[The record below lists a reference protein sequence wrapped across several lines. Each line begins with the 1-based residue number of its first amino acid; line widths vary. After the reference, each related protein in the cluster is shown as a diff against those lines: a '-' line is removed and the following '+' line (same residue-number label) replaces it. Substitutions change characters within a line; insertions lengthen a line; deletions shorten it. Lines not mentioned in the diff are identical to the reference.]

1 MGALMALILQ
11 IILGLV
17 MKQKKEASK
26 KITGLKNP
34 SSRQINQ
41 AYQKLIDDIKKM
53 YAIKLQVSKLVNA
66 IKLNLDEKRAAAIGL
81 RAYQESQYYLDRIIG
96 NSTKEANFNV
106 PISENRIEKVQVQA
120 NSDYIDCYFPFQCN
134 SFKSIIA
141 PQKQFLIRRSS
152 RIYLIDK
159 IIDYDSDLYEYLES
173 NFEEIDYFSN
183 TIRFLEIVQKLLCS
197 YYNSNI
203 EEFMKWYNIITDKF
217 LNERNI
223 EVDFKNYKDEL
234 FNILGKNKL
243 FFTTS
248 CNFVSKEYRTTYS
261 NNYIDDRNFKRK
273 ISYSSYNRGTKNLQ
287 NLQLYF
293 NQEIFKSFFQ
303 KEN

>member
-34 SSRQINQ
+34 SPRQINQ

-81 RAYQESQYYLDRIIG
+81 RAYQESQYFLDRIIG

-120 NSDYIDCYFPFQCN
+120 NSDYIDCYFPFTCN

-141 PQKQFLIRRSS
+141 PQKQFLIRKGST
-152 RIYLIDK
+152 IYLIDK
-159 IIDYDSDLYEYLES
+159 IIDYDSDLYQHLTD
-173 NFEEIDYFSN
+173 NFEEINYFSN
-183 TIRFLEIVQKLLCS
+183 TIRFLEIVQKLLCN
-197 YYNSNI
+197 YYNSNRDDLK
-203 EEFMKWYNIITDKF
+203 KWYNIITDKF

-248 CNFVSKEYRTTYS
+248 CSIVSKEYRTSYS
-261 NNYIDDRNFKRK
+261 NNYIDDRDFKRK